1 MIVYCTGTKTGDE
14 AYQILHK
21 NIIEFIE
28 SLGHS
33 VLSELSGKF
42 SSTIPLTETQI
53 YKRNL
58 KWIDG
63 SKLVIA
69 EISDSELETGIEIA
83 YALFHRKIPVLAL
96 HISDERKLTPML
108 LGCDLSLL
116 KIDKYS
122 DANEMEKIV
131 KNFLINHSKS

>member
-1 MIVYCTGTKTGDE
+1 MIIYCTGTKKGDE

-21 NIIEFIE
+21 NIIEFTE

-33 VLSELSGKF
+33 VLSELSPKF
-42 SSTIPLTETQI
+42 STTIPLSDTQI

-69 EISDSELETGIEIA
+69 EISDSELETGIEIS
-83 YALFHRKIPVLAL
+83 YALFHRKIPVLVL
-96 HISDERKLTPML
+96 HISDERKLSPML
-108 LGCDLSLL
+108 AGCDLTLL

-122 DANEMEKIV
+122 DANEMQKIV
-131 KNFLINHSKS
+131 KNFLLNHSKS

>member
-1 MIVYCTGTKTGDE
+1 MIVYCTGTKKGDE

-21 NIIEFIE
+21 NIIEFTE

-33 VLSELSGKF
+33 VLAELSGKF
-42 SSTIPLTETQI
+42 SSTIPLTDNQI

-69 EISDSELETGIEIA
+69 EISNSELETGIEIA
-83 YALFHRKIPVLAL
+83 YALYHRKIPVLAL
-96 HISDERKLTPML
+96 HISDERKYSAML
-108 LGCDLSLL
+108 VGCDLPLL
-116 KIDKYS
+116 KIEKYG
-122 DANEMEKIV
+122 DVNEMQRIV

>member
-1 MIVYCTGTKTGDE
+1 MIVYCTGTKKGDE

-21 NIIEFIE
+21 NIIEFTE

-33 VLSELSGKF
+33 VLAELSGKF
-42 SSTIPLTETQI
+42 SSTIPLTDNQI

-69 EISDSELETGIEIA
+69 EISNSELETGIEIA

-96 HISDERKLTPML
+96 HISDERKYSGML
-108 LGCDLSLL
+108 VGCDLPLL
-116 KIDKYS
+116 KIEKYG
-122 DANEMEKIV
+122 DVNEMQKIV